1 MHLNE
6 LHQLSQLIVEIRD
19 CFMVRRTLDR
29 LEAEELTL
37 QEAISGLEGFSNTPH
52 QEAAYGTSWEL
63 SQSNAAICG
72 DRSNRGWLASSS
84 STRDMN
90 SESKTR
96 STQKF
101 CHHVRVCG
109 AENVATMEP

>member
-1 MHLNE
+1 MHWPISE
-6 LHQLSQLIVEIRD
+6 LHQLSLLIVEIGD

-52 QEAAYGTSWEL
+52 QGVAYGTSWGP

-72 DRSNRGWLASSS
+72 DPSKTGSSASSS
-84 STRDMN
+84 FTIDIN
-90 SESKTR
+90 SE
-96 STQKF
+96 
-101 CHHVRVCG
+101 
-109 AENVATMEP
+109 P